1 MSLMDEND
9 ARKHVPSCSESL
21 LTRSR
26 TVNPTIM

>member
-1 MSLMDEND
+1 MSLMDDND
-9 ARKHVPSCSESL
+9 AKDVPSCSEGL